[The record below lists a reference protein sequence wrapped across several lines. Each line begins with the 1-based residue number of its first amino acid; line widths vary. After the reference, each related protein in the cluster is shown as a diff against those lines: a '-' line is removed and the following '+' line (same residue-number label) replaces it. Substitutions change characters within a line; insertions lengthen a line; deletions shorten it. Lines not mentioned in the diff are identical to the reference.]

1 MRIEKTDMIRKIF
14 TIVCLVLAVLMSG
27 CQGHVSSNPAIE
39 MKRSSIEVTKV
50 NEENNSVVTAKT
62 SAKKSPTVTAYY
74 FHRTMRCPT
83 CLAIEA
89 NAGRII
95 EENFPQQ
102 IADGRLTWI
111 PYNLDDPDGKEFEKE
126 FDVSAS
132 TLVLSKTKSGN
143 HTEYKKLEKVWNFVH
158 DPDAFDTYVRNEVK
172 QFLNE

>member
-14 TIVCLVLAVLMSG
+14 TIVCLVMAVLIAG
-27 CQGHVSSNPAIE
+27 CQDNVSSDPADEI
-39 MKRSSIEVTKV
+39 KHSSIEA
-50 NEENNSVVTAKT
+50 NRSSQENKTANTATPSNKN
-62 SAKKSPTVTAYY
+62 SPTIIAYY

-89 NAGRII
+89 NAGRVI
-95 EENFPQQ
+95 EKNFSRQ

-132 TLVLSKTKSGN
+132 TLVLSKTEDNN
-143 HTEYKKLEKVWNFVH
+143 HTKYKKLEKVWDLIGDTIKF
-158 DPDAFDTYVRNEVK
+158 DAYVKNEVK